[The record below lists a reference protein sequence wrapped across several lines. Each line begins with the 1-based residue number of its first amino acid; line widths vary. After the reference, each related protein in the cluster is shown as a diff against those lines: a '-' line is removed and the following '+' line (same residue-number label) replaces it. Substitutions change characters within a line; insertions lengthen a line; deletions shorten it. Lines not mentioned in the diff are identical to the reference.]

1 MLIQNFGH
9 VNLHD
14 GNMAILH
21 ADARPRAAV
30 ELGPVLEPPCRNWR
44 APADLHRHAGAAV
57 HELLREAQPPVA
69 DGAAGGVRDLRSHV
83 HRLDVRPLRAQ
94 VDLHECG
101 RARSDRT
108 RGGRAGRLL
117 ARIEMPSTGAPFK
130 TKATPITRC
139 GDYTGDLRC
148 ADRVPVS
155 DHGTFGGL
163 TQFLTQ
169 FEVSGSATGPA
180 NY

>member
-1 MLIQNFGH
+1 MPASPRMVPVSSEWIQNFGH

-44 APADLHRHAGAAV
+44 APVDLHRHAGAAV

-83 HRLDVRPLRAQ
+83 QWLKEHAW
-94 VDLHECG
+94 
-101 RARSDRT
+101 
-108 RGGRAGRLL
+108 
-117 ARIEMPSTGAPFK
+117 
-130 TKATPITRC
+130 KATLAT
-139 GDYTGDLRC
+139 
-148 ADRVPVS
+148 
-155 DHGTFGGL
+155 L
-163 TQFLTQ
+163 T
-169 FEVSGSATGPA
+169 E
-180 NY
+180 